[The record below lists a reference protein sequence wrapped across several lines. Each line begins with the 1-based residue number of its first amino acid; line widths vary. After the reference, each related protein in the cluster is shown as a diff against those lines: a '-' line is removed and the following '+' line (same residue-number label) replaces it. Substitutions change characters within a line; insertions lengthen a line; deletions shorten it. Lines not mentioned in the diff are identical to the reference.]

1 MQRVGWIDF
10 LRGISMILILV
21 FHTEVYYKE
30 YDVTPCSIL
39 FLATYSIVQKCSV

>member
-21 FHTEVYYKE
+21 FHTEVYYKQ
-30 YDVTPCSIL
+30 YDVKPYYIYNNNYIL
-39 FLATYSIVQKCSV
+39 LF